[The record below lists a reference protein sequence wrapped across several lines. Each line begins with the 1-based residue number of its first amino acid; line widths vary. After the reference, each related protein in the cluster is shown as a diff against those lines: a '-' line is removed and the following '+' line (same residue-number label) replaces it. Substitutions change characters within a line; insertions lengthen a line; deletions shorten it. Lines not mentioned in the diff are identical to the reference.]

1 MNKVFL
7 SHSSSDKEYVEYI
20 ADKFGKDIAV
30 YDNYSFEYGLK
41 TFDEILKS
49 LDATDLFV
57 IFISNAALE
66 SEWVKKELAIS
77 HNLLKNDKL
86 KQIFPIIIDENITYT
101 DPRIPEWLNTGFSS
115 YNLRRISNRKL
126 AYIKIRNQLILL
138 NNQFNFEQHR
148 IYVGHEDILKKG
160 SVTTNG

>member
-20 ADKFGKDIAV
+20 ADKFGKDIAI

-49 LDATDLFV
+49 LDVTDLFV

-77 HNLLKNDKL
+77 HDL
-86 KQIFPIIIDENITYT
+86 
-101 DPRIPEWLNTGFSS
+101 
-115 YNLRRISNRKL
+115 
-126 AYIKIRNQLILL
+126 
-138 NNQFNFEQHR
+138 
-148 IYVGHEDILKKG
+148 
-160 SVTTNG
+160 